1 MDAVCCSDV
10 HLIIEESYR
19 LCAEFRH
26 PKAKMILRH
35 ALANCIP
42 DTPFSA
48 DIAFLLDALALAC
61 KEMEEFA
68 EAGVYLAQS
77 LAIKRM
83 LFGDK
88 HPEVED
94 SRRRLNFCT
103 PKTMSELLSMTRAD
117 LPVGPMNC
125 HSSIPVECIVTRKGR
140 DQHYSVILP
149 DDGRIGYLATTF
161 ELEPGQRVP
170 VEVIGIYLGELRVR
184 LAPYWAMEKQT
195 ELAFGDVVI

>member
-26 PKAKMILRH
+26 PKAKMMLRH

-42 DTPFSA
+42 DTPLSA

-103 PKTMSELLSMTRAD
+103 PKTMSELLNMTRAD
-117 LPVGPMNC
+117 LPVGPMNE
-125 HSSIPVECIVTRKGR
+125 HSSVTVECIVTKKTGS
-140 DQHYSVILP
+140 QHYAVMLP
-149 DDGRIGYLATTF
+149 DDGRTGYLTTTF
-161 ELEPGQRVP
+161 ELESGQSVP
-170 VEVIGIYLGELRVR
+170 VKVIGIYLGELCVR
-184 LAPYWAMEKQT
+184 LAPDWAMKRQT
-195 ELAFGDVVI
+195 EMALGDLVI